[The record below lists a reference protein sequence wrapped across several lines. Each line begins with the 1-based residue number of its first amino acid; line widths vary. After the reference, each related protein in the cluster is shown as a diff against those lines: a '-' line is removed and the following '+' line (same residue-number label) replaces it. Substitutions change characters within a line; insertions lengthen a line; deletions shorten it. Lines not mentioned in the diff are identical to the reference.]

1 VVDDPDG
8 HSVVA
13 RISGGVARLVEV
25 VPGFHDGDLIEVAG
39 EHLAVGDSVVT
50 VGAYAL
56 PSGTRVRVI
65 SPSGT
70 PEAGPGG
77 DGD

>member
-1 VVDDPDG
+1 MGAWSTIQTGIPPWR
-8 HSVVA
+8 VA
-13 RISGGVARLVEV
+13 ELVEV
-25 VPGFHDGDLIEVAG
+25 IPGFHDGDLIEVAG
-39 EHLAVGDSVVT
+39 ERLAVGDSVVT

-70 PEAGPGG
+70 PEAGPGS